1 MKQSPLNAIQL
12 LWVNLIMDSLAA
24 LALATGKPTE
34 ELLKRKPQDKNDY
47 LVSRR
52 MVKHIMF
59 NSIWQS
65 IILLAIA
72 LAGESFIPESNIARR
87 HDHPTVNLI
96 YAGRNK
102 DWVWAEG
109 GETELYSKWIK
120 GNTPYPNDLVD

>member
-1 MKQSPLNAIQL
+1 
-12 LWVNLIMDSLAA
+12 MDSLAA
-24 LALATGKPTE
+24 LALATGKPTA

-47 LVSRR
+47 LVSRK

-87 HDHPTVNLI
+87 HDRPLDNLI
-96 YAGRNK
+96 YPGRDK
-102 DWVWAEG
+102 DWVWAEVA
-109 GETELYSKWIK
+109 EKPLY
-120 GNTPYPNDLVD
+120 G